1 MQVQARAAA
10 LASASPTAMLS
21 ACSCKAL
28 LICAWIIKIMIHMD
42 LQDAN
47 VLAALIELLADN
59 GPEEE
64 AVVVIRKV
72 SLATQ
77 Q

>member
-1 MQVQARAAA
+1 
-10 LASASPTAMLS
+10 
-21 ACSCKAL
+21 
-28 LICAWIIKIMIHMD
+28 MIHMD

-64 AVVVIRKV
+64 AVAVIRKV
-72 SLATQ
+72 SLATRQ
-77 Q
+77 LWCKSSSYAACAWCR